1 MTRAKPQASACR
13 TGSNAGCGRRVREL
27 RVSRTY
33 IGVIERGERNPSL
46 VNIGRIADGLIANVT
61 VPFTDRRGPNA

>member
-1 MTRAKPQASACR
+1 
-13 TGSNAGCGRRVREL
+13 VREL
-27 RVSRTY
+27 RVSRTC
-33 IGVIERGERNPSL
+33 IGVIERGERDASL